1 MEAVLLTGVQEAST
15 CGTLDFQDSFFF
27 FFQEERNC
35 EDMAPFFPQLAS
47 RVGCI
52 PVGKTR
58 TDGLLVSLWE
68 ENKMRSETLQ
78 SG

>member
-15 CGTLDFQDSFFF
+15 RGTLDFQDSFF

-35 EDMAPFFPQLAS
+35 EDMAPFFPQLAP

-52 PVGKTR
+52 PEGKTR